1 MSELYLEQVDY
12 RLTPEGYEM
21 SASEPEALHGQ
32 QIPDEISYDALV
44 ERLIEGNQ
52 TYEVTE
58 DSAGIKHESIVFNAD
73 QMTKAL
79 ILKPS
84 TSFSGAVKN
93 PANVLETALAATLNP
108 DAAYLYS
115 TSDGNYPGGHMSR
128 EERAYRRHTGRY
140 IKGDGSAEHPYQPL
154 DYLKHFVDM
163 LGRQDRLPTH
173 IVADQEAGRISLGVM
188 AALGANSIKGVYLNG
203 IDGISPTASYV
214 RAPFIED
221 MQSRVRRRSG
231 GDGQV
236 GELTPV
242 NIKDVK
248 RRMPNIYSG
257 LGRVAHLAPL
267 PVFLFPLDV
276 RDKVSLTLGFRGHKN
291 LEDLGDHAVYQDM
304 RAALM
309 RQKTIITM
317 QFNADSHQHD
327 LEDCK
332 TFGQAEMDGI
342 PPGLRDPE
350 RGVRLLLGNGTWT
363 QNTDAPYESA
373 RTQRLALPDI
383 AHRMAVYAGG
393 RMLDSQIFGLSAVAR
408 SA

>member
-1 MSELYLEQVDY
+1 MS
-12 RLTPEGYEM
+12 TT
-21 SASEPEALHGQ
+21 EPEALHGQ
-32 QIPDEISYDALV
+32 QVPDEVPYEELV
-44 ERLIEGNQ
+44 KRLIEGNQ

-58 DSAGIKHESIVFNAD
+58 DASGTKHESIVFNAD

-79 ILKPS
+79 ILKSS
-84 TSFSGAVKN
+84 TSFSGALKN

-115 TSDGNYPGGHMSR
+115 TSDGNYPTGHMSR
-128 EERAYRRHTGRY
+128 AERAYRMHTGRY
-140 IKGDGSAEHPYQPL
+140 ITGDGSAEHPYEPL
-154 DYLKHFVDM
+154 DYLKNFVDM
-163 LGRQDRLPTH
+163 LGQQDRLPTH

-188 AALGANSIKGVYLNG
+188 AALSANSIKGVYLNG

-214 RAPFIED
+214 RTPFVED
-221 MQSRVRRRSG
+221 MQSRIRRRSE

-276 RDKVSLTLGFRGHKN
+276 RDKIGLTLGFRGHKD
-291 LEDLGDHAVYQDM
+291 LSDLGDHAVYQDM
-304 RAALM
+304 RAALQQ
-309 RQKTIITM
+309 QKTMITM
-317 QFNADSHQHD
+317 QFNADSHQHE

-342 PPGLRDPE
+342 SPELRDSG

-383 AHRMAVYAGG
+383 THRMAFYAGG
-393 RMLDSQIFGLSAVAR
+393 RMLDSEIFGLPTLSQSA
-408 SA
+408 